1 MSQRRQ
7 RPYRRLDRAERA
19 AIERGLDKNRPA
31 RAMARDLGRSQSS
44 VADEVR
50 RNRTVTRGPGKGSRV
65 EFGARGRLRQAPRL
79 AARLQRL
86 QQAPLPLLDA
96 VPLRVLRGPRPAA
109 GRRRA
114 VRRQARGETGTGGGV
129 RVHRRQDQGRP
140 GPRPVAGAD
149 SRRPLVRVQGRPLHH
164 LPLDRAGLRR
174 HVQTSRTCAARWG
187 TGRGGG
193 RRPRRRRTAR
203 SAPSRRSR
211 RSRRASARPPA
222 RWTR

>member
-1 MSQRRQ
+1 MLPPDSGAEGAPRERKEIPMSQRRQ
-7 RPYRRLDRAERA
+7 RLYRRLDRAERA
-19 AIERGLDKNRPA
+19 AIERGLDKNRP
-31 RAMARDLGRSQSS
+31 
-44 VADEVR
+44 
-50 RNRTVTRGPGKGSRV
+50 GKGSRV
-65 EFGARGRLRQAPRL
+65 ESVPEGACARLRGWPHVCNGRDKRRYRCSMPFRCEYS
-79 AARLQRL
+79 AARAQ
-86 QQAPLPLLDA
+86 LLADGELSA
-96 VPLRVLRGPRPAA
+96 ARRGVSPH
-109 GRRRA
+109 
-114 VRRQARGETGTGGGV
+114 GGGV

-174 HVQTSRTCAARWG
+174 HVQHGTCAARWG

>member
-7 RPYRRLDRAERA
+7 RLYRRLDRAERA

-65 EFGARGRLRQAPRL
+65 ESVPEGACARLRGWPHVCNGCNKRRYHCSMPFRCEYSAARAQLLADGELSAARRGVDRTEEEFESIAAKIRADLARGLSPAQIADARSSEFRAAPSTIYRWI
-79 AARLQRL
+79 
-86 QQAPLPLLDA
+86 
-96 VPLRVLRGPRPAA
+96 G
-109 GRRRA
+109 
-114 VRRQARGETGTGGGV
+114 
-129 RVHRRQDQGRP
+129 
-140 GPRPVAGAD
+140 
-149 SRRPLVRVQGRPLHH
+149 
-164 LPLDRAGLRR
+164 AGLRR
-174 HVQTSRTCAARWG
+174 ACPTWTCAARWG